1 MELFA
6 RISCAFTA
14 GDLNIENDDYIN
26 EVLNNKLKSFI
37 NSKDIT
43 EYRILNAES
52 SFLPEPSI
60 GAGSEAVQCSLF
72 IAYQSVDK

>member
-26 EVLNNKLKSFI
+26 EALNNKFKSFVNSNANHRI
-37 NSKDIT
+37 QNSK
-43 EYRILNAES
+43 
-52 SFLPEPSI
+52 
-60 GAGSEAVQCSLF
+60 C
-72 IAYQSVDK
+72 